1 MADEQKI
8 SHHHYS
14 NGANKIVW
22 GAASVFGMVLMAICG
37 AALAKVYDMAER
49 MTRVETVLEMLV
61 KQSDR
66 P

>member
-8 SHHHYS
+8 VHHS
-14 NGANKIVW
+14 NGANRIVW
-22 GAASVFGMVLMAICG
+22 GAASVFGLVLMGICG